1 MELVPPSLCN
11 PAPLNTPSCGEE
23 QWLYSWRWG
32 GPPGVPLPC
41 TSPFSTERANRWLS
55 RVASGLC
62 ALSVIKGREKVYGLL
77 VSVLPTDGMSS
88 KHPPIPNLQ
97 GDVVEGGGG
106 TGGSGVGGGCGCN
119 LPLCTRQHP
128 PQGLRW
134 RFVSSPRSVCRA
146 GRAIKEWVKFKLNIY
161 DAICIMLLPKRL
173 PRWIQIFFCRTLCGS
188 LPSSKKCMQ
197 QMWTVL
203 GNN

>member
-1 MELVPPSLCN
+1 MLQWNLYPPLSVTPPLWIP
-11 PAPLNTPSCGEE
+11 PAVGKNNDCIPGG
-23 QWLYSWRWG
+23 G
-32 GPPGVPLPC
+32 GPPPESP
-41 TSPFSTERANRWLS
+41 SPFSAERANRWLS

-97 GDVVEGGGG
+97 GDVMEGGAGRAAVG
-106 TGGSGVGGGCGCN
+106 WAVGVAAICRSALG
-119 LPLCTRQHP
+119 
-128 PQGLRW
+128 
-134 RFVSSPRSVCRA
+134 SPRHEAWGGESCRA
-146 GRAIKEWVKFKLNIY
+146 PVAFAEPGRAIKEWVKFKLNIY

-188 LPSSKKCMQ
+188 LPSSKKYMQ

>member
-1 MELVPPSLCN
+1 MAVGGS
-11 PAPLNTPSCGEE
+11 GE
-23 QWLYSWRWG
+23 
-32 GPPGVPLPC
+32 GVPLGPA
-41 TSPFSTERANRWLS
+41 STERANRWLS

-77 VSVLPTDGMSS
+77 VSVLSTDGMPS

-97 GDVVEGGGG
+97 RDVMEGRGRRWGGK
-106 TGGSGVGGGCGCN
+106 VGGRGCN
-119 LPLCTRQHP
+119 LPLCTQQPLPR
-128 PQGLRW
+128 GFRW
-134 RFVSSPRSVCRA
+134 RVVSSPRSVCRA

-161 DAICIMLLPKRL
+161 DDICIMLLPKRL
-173 PRWIQIFFCRTLCGS
+173 LRWIQIFFCRTLCGS

-197 QMWTVL
+197 QMRTVL